1 MATSYQLSHE
11 AIPGGVVVRVRGKFD
26 REAGVAVE
34 EVLRGHEGLRV
45 VNLGQVEYLS
55 STGVAMLAKLSASLG
70 LRIAAPAECVRH
82 TLSLAGV
89 ERILAIYA
97 DEGEARADA

>member
-1 MATSYQLSHE
+1 MSTFQLSHQPV
-11 AIPGGVVVRVRGKFD
+11 PGGVVVRVRGKFD
-26 REAGVAVE
+26 REAGAAVE
-34 EVLRGHEGLRV
+34 AVLRDHEGVRV
-45 VNLGQVEYLS
+45 VHLGAVEYLS

-89 ERILAIYA
+89 ERILAIYE
-97 DEGEARADA
+97 DEEAARGHV